1 MPSPVIFEFL
11 DELEA
16 WETSLL
22 RRLIVNNL
30 TTKQGNSPVRS
41 LNDLG
46 ASRRL
51 SYRRCI
57 CRKDEDKFLSEA
69 DMGVG
74 VG

>member
-22 RRLIVNNL
+22 RMLIVNNL

-51 SYRRCI
+51 SYR
-57 CRKDEDKFLSEA
+57 
-69 DMGVG
+69 
-74 VG
+74 